1 MLSKN
6 LKFSVLAAGL
16 LFSINAMADTGL
28 RYLFTTTLNWLMVK
42 VILTAT
48 AVLAVQ

>member
-16 LFSINAMADTGL
+16 LFSINAMADTGFKVPVHYNVEL
-28 RYLFTTTLNWLMVK
+28 VDGE